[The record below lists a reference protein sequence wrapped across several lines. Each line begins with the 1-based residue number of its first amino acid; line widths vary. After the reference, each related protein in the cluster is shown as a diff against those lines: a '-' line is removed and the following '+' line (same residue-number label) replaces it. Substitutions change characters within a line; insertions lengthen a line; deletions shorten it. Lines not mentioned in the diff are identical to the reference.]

1 VWSGASAPAV
11 LVRKMCIL
19 ILVLLKEKSDGYD
32 HRWPVVL
39 AGRKRGDRVQ
49 KFVLR
54 EQAIKVLG
62 LEDVAKMK
70 TA

>member
-1 VWSGASAPAV
+1 MLIKFLWIFEPPDLSYFQFVESYPLTASG
-11 LVRKMCIL
+11 K
-19 ILVLLKEKSDGYD
+19 
-32 HRWPVVL
+32 
-39 AGRKRGDRVQ
+39 VQ

-62 LEDVAKMK
+62 LEQVAKTK